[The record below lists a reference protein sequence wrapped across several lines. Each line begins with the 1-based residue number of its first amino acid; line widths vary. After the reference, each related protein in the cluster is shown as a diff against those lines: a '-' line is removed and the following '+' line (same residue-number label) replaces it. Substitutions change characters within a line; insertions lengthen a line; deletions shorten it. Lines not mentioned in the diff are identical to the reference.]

1 MIELE
6 EYSQALNSKQTRNN
20 ITINKATKIK
30 KKDSISP
37 NHVNNDD
44 NPNNSSP
51 NSLQKST
58 KNKLNSLDYEQ
69 QLSLLNSYKSI
80 KKSLGSSSVL
90 PQTAQQAAEQSNFQE
105 LVSSP
110 KPTNNKMNSHTSRR
124 TSQTSKSPSSSIKAS
139 KSKSETRGSS
149 SDEKPTSL
157 IKRLSFRFRKNS
169 SSIDKPDTPPPLPN
183 NNSTNTSNRSTIT
196 QNGDLPPQS
205 PMSIIRNN
213 SKNNKTLLRSLNTTP
228 TTTTS
233 NTPINEHHHQN
244 EVFEIITNYQSES
257 ISPSIPIK
265 SNCCTTSVKPNSNFS
280 LISGKSATLTTSSI
294 DDSILDSLPDSSI
307 SNSFLNETNLNIET
321 MAKVF
326 NIFDR
331 DRDGSITIDDVEQV
345 MNLLSKDL
353 QAEIEMPAIDQIKIA
368 FEKFDENQNGTIEFE
383 EFLNILK
390 SAALQSPSST
400 TITPTTRKASPIV
413 QVKSTKSIATNTTNH
428 FNNTNTITLNGHGI
442 LSNMKIMF
450 EQFDKDNDGRI
461 TKNELNFVMCNL
473 FPDETI
479 SEQDINDMLKAA
491 DLDNNGY
498 IDFEEF
504 AVMFS
509 VFNGNPQLRNGNDYE
524 LPLRNDLNQ
533 QREEFTPTYSPV
545 VRLKNQKNSITTSNK
560 SLNKSSS
567 RSNSKDSR
575 TRTRSSSQANSA
587 ANSPANFRKVVQ
599 IFTSSQM
606 MDLKAAFTMFDKNGD
621 QKISESELK
630 QVMHYLGLKT
640 SEDEVKAMIQVV
652 DKNRNG
658 YVDYDEFIQMMT
670 QTQIKPLNADE
681 ELKKTF
687 NIFDIDGNGYISHDE
702 IKKTMEHLGENVT
715 DEEVNDMIKAADKN
729 GDGRIDINEFSGL
742 LNGVTSRK

>member
-1 MIELE
+1 V
-6 EYSQALNSKQTRNN
+6 KR
-20 ITINKATKIK
+20 KA
-30 KKDSISP
+30 
-37 NHVNNDD
+37 
-44 NPNNSSP
+44 
-51 NSLQKST
+51 
-58 KNKLNSLDYEQ
+58 
-69 QLSLLNSYKSI
+69 
-80 KKSLGSSSVL
+80 
-90 PQTAQQAAEQSNFQE
+90 
-105 LVSSP
+105 
-110 KPTNNKMNSHTSRR
+110 
-124 TSQTSKSPSSSIKAS
+124 
-139 KSKSETRGSS
+139 
-149 SDEKPTSL
+149 
-157 IKRLSFRFRKNS
+157 
-169 SSIDKPDTPPPLPN
+169 
-183 NNSTNTSNRSTIT
+183 
-196 QNGDLPPQS
+196 
-205 PMSIIRNN
+205 
-213 SKNNKTLLRSLNTTP
+213 
-228 TTTTS
+228 
-233 NTPINEHHHQN
+233 
-244 EVFEIITNYQSES
+244 
-257 ISPSIPIK
+257 
-265 SNCCTTSVKPNSNFS
+265 
-280 LISGKSATLTTSSI
+280 
-294 DDSILDSLPDSSI
+294 
-307 SNSFLNETNLNIET
+307 

-353 QAEIEMPAIDQIKIA
+353 QAEIEMPAIDQIKVA

-390 SAALQSPSST
+390 SAALQSPSSNTITSTTNKKRANPIAT
-400 TITPTTRKASPIV
+400 TI
-413 QVKSTKSIATNTTNH
+413 KSTKSIATNTTN
-428 FNNTNTITLNGHGI
+428 FNNENNTITLNGHGI
-442 LSNMKIMF
+442 LSNMKLMF

-473 FPDETI
+473 FPDEAIT
-479 SEQDINDMLKAA
+479 EQDINDMLKAA

-509 VFNGNPQLRNGNDYE
+509 VFNGNPQLRNNSYE
-524 LPLRNDLNQ
+524 PPLRNDFNQ
-533 QREEFTPTYSPV
+533 PREEFTATYSPV

-560 SLNKSSS
+560 SLNKSS

-587 ANSPANFRKVVQ
+587 AQSPANFRKVVQ

-621 QKISESELK
+621 QKISGSELK
-630 QVMHYLGLKT
+630 EVMHYLGLKT

-687 NIFDIDGNGYISHDE
+687 NIFDIDGNGYICHDE
-702 IKKTMEHLGENVT
+702 IKKTMEHLGESVT